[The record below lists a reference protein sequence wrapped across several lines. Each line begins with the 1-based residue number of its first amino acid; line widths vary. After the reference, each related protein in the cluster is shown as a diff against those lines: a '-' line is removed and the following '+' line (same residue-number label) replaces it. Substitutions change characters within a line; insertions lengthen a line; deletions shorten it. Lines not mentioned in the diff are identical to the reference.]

1 VERDERD
8 QRDRAEA
15 LDRQWDALLRG
26 GATSATADLDA
37 DLVTLVARLH
47 AAGRAIP
54 PLFPDPNQ
62 AWRELRQSATPATLS
77 WSDEETAPPA
87 WPYPNGHVDLF
98 PPRRLETSPPRRRGR
113 WVLTQLATAALLLL
127 TLAAGFAA
135 IRQHPPEA
143 PDEGRWVPALV
154 RALEAAPGDIEDT
167 PLIEASFS
175 PEELP
180 GGEKEATYYR
190 LVFSPGASLPY
201 LGSVFCG
208 CRSETITAGV
218 GVEVVQTGVYTLR
231 LEAPLRVQRAGSSH
245 PSEEIPAG
253 REVTLA
259 AGDAVI
265 YPDYAAPGDIRN
277 AGNEPVTIIGVSITA
292 TEGSGTRLR
301 QLPPEV
307 RASLLTHS
315 VARDWEAFAPGPLNV
330 ALRQV
335 TLPPESSIGPYAPVG
350 LQAMWIESGA
360 IARNFLPV
368 GETTP
373 RGKPLTHVAGNTI
386 PFVRPS
392 SGVRELLTSTGKEPA
407 DLLVLI
413 IEPAVSSV
421 QSLAP

>member
-1 VERDERD
+1 MERDERD
-8 QRDRAEA
+8 RADA
-15 LDRQWDALLRG
+15 LDRVWDAALRG
-26 GATSATADLDA
+26 EAPSTIDLDA
-37 DLVTLVARLH
+37 DLATLVARLH
-47 AAGRAIP
+47 AAGSAIP
-54 PLFPDPNQ
+54 TIFPDRNL
-62 AWRELRQSATPATLS
+62 AWRQLLQAPTPSVNS
-77 WSDEETAPPA
+77 WSNAETTPPA
-87 WPYPNGHVDLF
+87 WPHPNGQIGLSVE
-98 PPRRLETSPPRRRGR
+98 RRSITPLPRRGR
-113 WVLTQLATAALLLL
+113 WLLTQLATAALLLL
-127 TLAAGFAA
+127 TLVAGFAA
-135 IRQHPPEA
+135 IRQRVPEA

-154 RALEAAPGDIEDT
+154 GALETAPGGIVDT

-360 IARNFLPV
+360 IARNFLPA